1 MLSNN
6 KRGFMASRSGQ
17 KTKLIVTAIALLV
30 TIGVVTAI
38 VWWAQHERQTDTS
51 IQQEDNSQVAQ
62 EPTPDPTPSPAPD
75 PGDNQPT
82 SNVNQENA
90 EELVIE
96 PLNIVM
102 YYDKDLL
109 GFEYHILRTAEG
121 TQYIEFSTE
130 RLIGNKCTNDKGVF
144 ASFIKNPSTEEDRST
159 LSQET
164 EVNGDTYG
172 LSLTGESCAS
182 DLSLLETY
190 QKGLSDYF
198 SLLKLWK
205 EN

>member
-1 MLSNN
+1 
-6 KRGFMASRSGQ
+6 MASRSGQ
-17 KTKLIVTAIALLV
+17 KTKLIVTIVALLV
-30 TIGVVTAI
+30 TISMVAVI
-38 VWWAQHERQTDTS
+38 VWWAQQSKQTAPNVEQDDTS
-51 IQQEDNSQVAQ
+51 QAA
-62 EPTPDPTPSPAPD
+62 PDPTPQPSPTPAPD
-75 PGDNQPT
+75 PSDDDSTNNIDT
-82 SNVNQENA
+82 SNA

-96 PLNIVM
+96 PLDIVM

-164 EVNGDTYG
+164 NVNGDTYG
-172 LSLTGESCAS
+172 LTLTGESCAS
-182 DLSLLETY
+182 DLTLLETY
-190 QKGLSDYF
+190 QKGLADYF
-198 SLLKLWK
+198 SLLKPWE

>member
-1 MLSNN
+1 MLDNN
-6 KRGFMASRSGQ
+6 KRGIMASRSVQ
-17 KTKLIVTAIALLV
+17 KTRLIVTAIALFV

-38 VWWAQHERQTDTS
+38 VWWSQHERQTGS
-51 IQQEDNSQVAQ
+51 IIQQEDNSQTIQ
-62 EPTPDPTPSPAPD
+62 EPVPDPNPSPAPD
-75 PGDNQPT
+75 PTDNEPT
-82 SNVNQENA
+82 SNVNKENA

-96 PLNIVM
+96 PLDIVM
-102 YYDKDLL
+102 YYDKNLL
-109 GFEYHILRTAEG
+109 GFEYRILRTVEG

-130 RLIGNKCTNDKGVF
+130 RLVGNKCTDDKGVF

-164 EVNGDTYG
+164 QVNGDTYG

-182 DLSLLETY
+182 DLALLETY
-190 QKGLSDYF
+190 QNGLADYF
-198 SLLKLWK
+198 SLLKPWE